1 MKRVSAFALL
11 VFAAAGCRGNT
22 FSHAPFHLF
31 GDMDWQP
38 KYHAEGESTFFPDQ
52 RQMRPLV
59 EGTIARGSLH
69 DDDPFYTGM
78 EPGTTTFVRRG
89 PRPMTK
95 ELIARGQER
104 FNIYCSPC
112 HDRTGS
118 GDGMIV
124 QRGYKQPPSF
134 HDPRLR
140 AVPDGYFFQVMT
152 NGFATMPA
160 YAAQVPPRD
169 RWAIVAYIR
178 ALQLSQNATL
188 ADVPADEQG
197 KLDQAKSGAAE

>member
-118 GDGMIV
+118 GKGLV
-124 QRGYKQPPSF
+124 VTRGGFYPPVDLSGE
-134 HDPRLR
+134 RVRGL
-140 AVPDGYFFQVMT
+140 PDGEIFNAITKGVR
-152 NGFATMPA
+152 NMPS
-160 YAAQVPPRD
+160 YGYQVPPED
-169 RWAIVAYIR
+169 RWAIISWVR
-178 ALQLSQNATL
+178 VLGRSQHASL
-188 ADVPADEQG
+188 GDVPDNQ
-197 KLDQAKSGAAE
+197 KSSIEPEGGSK